1 MSIKGRGGN
10 MFEKLVIIIKKIPY
24 ATFPIIFVM
33 AVLPLIVHYYEFEAH
48 LNMMSWYVSNDQ
60 TGDMFNYYKSE
71 YLVTTAVIMIIIVI
85 AGLIFSKKYHFHKAF
100 IPLILYA
107 VLIVLSTIF
116 SEYRYF
122 SLNGMDNHFETVY
135 VLLSYCLLVAFCYWF
150 ADSKKAVKFIL
161 YTWLIGIALIGLIG
175 FLQVI
180 GHDLYMTDFGK
191 YLILPEEIRKALGKT
206 KDFVFNFPEGIV
218 YMTLYNPNY
227 VGFYAALTIPIL
239 TALFVFVKNWFI
251 KIAGFAL
258 NVVIFLCL
266 MGSGARNGMIAVF
279 CSLLFMLVLFR
290 KNLKTKWIYF
300 TISYASMVAVFVIF
314 NIVKGGMV
322 TERLE
327 AGFEVEKDTS
337 EKLEKIDTNDENVTI
352 TYDGHDLVI
361 TMALSQEEGATI
373 ALVDENGIVVET
385 ERQNTEGFSYKI
397 LDDRFPFT
405 INIGKVSEYY
415 GFAVEIEE
423 KSWVFSNQ
431 TEYNGYYFYSPYGKF
446 TKIETAKT
454 AIFTNY
460 SKLASGRGYLWART
474 IPLLKDY
481 LILGSGPDT
490 FTVVFPQKDYVAA
503 SKMGY
508 DKLTVTKPHDLYL
521 QIGTQTGV
529 LSLIAV
535 LVFNVIYLWECLCLY
550 WKRRA
555 NDFLQYMGM
564 AIMIAVIGYLIS
576 GIINDS
582 TITVAP
588 IYWCLMGIGLAIN
601 HLVKCKRKEELN

>member
-1 MSIKGRGGN
+1 MHADKNIKERIFLASPHMSEEGYEKKFVKEAFDTNWIAPLGKN
-10 MFEKLVIIIKKIPY
+10 VNEFEKEVCVKTGAK
-24 ATFPIIFVM
+24 A
-33 AVLPLIVHYYEFEAH
+33 AVALSSGTAAIH
-48 LNMMSWYVSNDQ
+48 LALKL
-60 TGDMFNYYKSE
+60 TG
-71 YLVTTAVIMIIIVI
+71 
-85 AGLIFSKKYHFHKAF
+85 
-100 IPLILYA
+100 
-107 VLIVLSTIF
+107 
-116 SEYRYF
+116 
-122 SLNGMDNHFETVY
+122 
-135 VLLSYCLLVAFCYWF
+135 
-150 ADSKKAVKFIL
+150 
-161 YTWLIGIALIGLIG
+161 
-175 FLQVI
+175 
-180 GHDLYMTDFGK
+180 
-191 YLILPEEIRKALGKT
+191 
-206 KDFVFNFPEGIV
+206 
-218 YMTLYNPNY
+218 
-227 VGFYAALTIPIL
+227 
-239 TALFVFVKNWFI
+239 VKN
-251 KIAGFAL
+251 GDL
-258 NVVIFLCL
+258 
-266 MGSGARNGMIAVF
+266 VF
-279 CSLLFMLVLFR
+279 CSSLTFSASA
-290 KNLKTKWIYF
+290 NPIIYE
-300 TISYASMVAVFVIF
+300 
-314 NIVKGGMV
+314 G
-322 TERLE
+322 
-327 AGFEVEKDTS
+327 
-337 EKLEKIDTNDENVTI
+337 
-352 TYDGHDLVI
+352 GHDLVI

>member
-1 MSIKGRGGN
+1 
-10 MFEKLVIIIKKIPY
+10 MFEKLITTIKRIPY

-33 AVLPLIVHYYEFEAH
+33 AVLPLIVHYYAFEAH
-48 LNMMSWYVSNDQ
+48 LSMMSWYVSNDQ

-71 YLVTTAVIMIIIVI
+71 YLVTTAIIMIIVVI
-85 AGLIFSKKYHFHKAF
+85 AGLVFSKKYRFHKAF

-107 VLIVLSTIF
+107 VLIVLSTVF
-116 SEYRYF
+116 SDYRYF
-122 SLNGMDNHFETVY
+122 SINGMDNHFETVY
-135 VLLSYCLLVAFCYWF
+135 VLLSYCLLVVFCYWF
-150 ADSKKAVKFIL
+150 TDSKEAVKFVL
-161 YTWLIGIALIGLIG
+161 YAWLIGIALMGVLGI
-175 FLQVI
+175 FQVI
-180 GHDLYMTDFGK
+180 GHDLYTTDFGK
-191 YLILPEEIRKALGKT
+191 FLVLPRKLREAVGDEWKITLTFPKGTVYL
-206 KDFVFNFPEGIV
+206 
-218 YMTLYNPNY
+218 TLYNPNY

-239 TALFVFVKNWFI
+239 TALFVFAKNWFV
-251 KIAGFAL
+251 KITGFVL
-258 NVVIFLCL
+258 NTVIFLCL

-279 CSLLFMLVLFR
+279 CALLFMIVLFR
-290 KNLKTKWIYF
+290 KNLKEKWIYF
-300 TISYASMVAVFVIF
+300 IISYTSMIAVFAIF
-314 NIVKGGMV
+314 NFVKGGMV

-352 TYDGHDLVI
+352 TYGGHDLVI
-361 TMALSQEEGATI
+361 TMSLSQNEGAVIT
-373 ALVDENGIVVET
+373 LLDEDGMAVET
-385 ERQNTEGFSYKI
+385 ERQNTERLNYKI

-405 INIGKVSEYY
+405 INVGKVSGYY

-431 TEYNGYYFYSPYGKF
+431 TEYQGYYFYSPYGKF

-454 AIFTNY
+454 AVFTNY
-460 SKLASGRGYLWART
+460 SRLASGRGYLWART

-481 LILGSGPDT
+481 FFLGSGPDT

-529 LSLIAV
+529 LSLIVV
-535 LVFNVIYLWECLCLY
+535 LAFNFIYLWECLGIY
-550 WKRRA
+550 WKRKA
-555 NDFLQYMGM
+555 DDFLQYMGM
-564 AIMIAVIGYLIS
+564 AIMIAVVGYLIS

-588 IYWCLMGIGLAIN
+588 IYWCLMGIGFAIN
-601 HLVKCKRKEELN
+601 RLVKCRIKEELN